1 MLAGLN
7 FRERRGPTCESSS
20 CAAMAL
26 CRPRRD
32 PEVRVRYPTL
42 SSRAVSPPSHP
53 ASDLLRAGEAPRES
67 GDFPTGADDPR
78 VIDRSRL
85 R

>member
-7 FRERRGPTCESSS
+7 FRERRGPTCESES

-26 CRPRRD
+26 CRPRCD

-42 SSRAVSPPSHP
+42 SSREVSPLSP
-53 ASDLLRAGEAPRES
+53 GE
-67 GDFPTGADDPR
+67 
-78 VIDRSRL
+78 
-85 R
+85 